1 MTRSRHFKFGCT
13 TSTSCSFDERKLSMN
28 SGDSEVAPARSKYR
42 NVTYVVQTSVLAE
55 DNNYDFHRNV
65 AIVIHGEI
73 ERRCT
78 NVHITGINVQAKNF
92 HLWPRKTAPGIRHS
106 EEEQFQARLFVESRE
121 TILTQV
127 KTMVDEALVKF
138 GLYHYYDKDPH
149 EVMAVNWIVVALQNM
164 TAEEAKTLLL
174 EVLDLDA
181 KERGRRKGIYAIL
194 VRSILVDLQG
204 QPNDWFQT
212 LMENKHLAGP
222 F

>member
-1 MTRSRHFKFGCT
+1 
-13 TSTSCSFDERKLSMN
+13 MN

-92 HLWPRKTAPGIRHS
+92 HLWPGKTAPAIRHS
-106 EEEQFQARLFVESRE
+106 EGAQFQAHRPVGSRE
-121 TILTQV
+121 TMLTQIQ
-127 KTMVDEALVKF
+127 TMVDGALVQF
-138 GLYHYYDKDPH
+138 GLHHYCEKDPH
-149 EVMAVNWIVVALQNM
+149 EVMDVGKIVRALQNM

-174 EVLDLDA
+174 EVLDLDTGELG
-181 KERGRRKGIYAIL
+181 KRKGIYAIL
-194 VRSILVDLQG
+194 VGSLLGDLQA
-204 QPNDWFQT
+204 QPDDWFQT
-212 LMENKHLAGP
+212 LMENDRLAGR

>member
-1 MTRSRHFKFGCT
+1 
-13 TSTSCSFDERKLSMN
+13 MN

-55 DNNYDFHRNV
+55 DNNYDFHPNV
-65 AIVIHGEI
+65 AIVIHGEL

-78 NVHITGINVQAKNF
+78 NVHIMGINVQTKNF
-92 HLWPRKTAPGIRHS
+92 HLWPRKTAPAIRHS
-106 EEEQFQARLFVESRE
+106 EEGQFQVRLFVESRE
-121 TILTQV
+121 TIVTQA
-127 KTMVDEALVKF
+127 KTMVDEVLVKF

-194 VRSILVDLQG
+194 VRSIMVDLQG

-212 LMENKHLAGP
+212 LMENKRLAGP